1 MKKFLLALFAII
13 VLVSQNSYGWTTVLY
28 NRGTPWQTYYLGDFQ
43 NHVFYFGVNED
54 TYPMTVTYGIGQ
66 STNGTGW
73 TWRSA
78 EYHQLNGSYREWKS
92 KANEHQFTAIGN
104 WYYSGR
110 FVWNSGGYTEYASDD
125 YYGGRTIL
133 MATSYFAV
141 SSINNT
147 ITQSATSNTESQISL
162 AWTKN
167 AQNHNVMIVRK
178 KSTES
183 WTEPTQ
189 GTAYSVGATLGS
201 GTVVY
206 NGSGTSFESTSLNS
220 STTYDYKFYSVNN
233 NYYSSGEVA
242 SATTQSA
249 VSDYF
254 RSNAVTGEWYT
265 VTTWQSSFDNS
276 FWVTSTL
283 APTSSSNVSIL
294 NGNAISITGAE
305 ESNNLTINSGGILNI
320 NPTKSLTIHG
330 TLTNSAGVTGL
341 VVKSDASGTGS
352 LIHSTSGVNATV
364 ERYISGGWGSADAG
378 WHQISSPVA
387 SQAISSFETTGTGNG
402 YDFYGWDELTNM
414 WMNYKDGGFS
424 TWNGGTSFNV
434 GQGYLISYETTQ
446 TGKSFTG
453 ALNTADVTKTNLS
466 RTGPSTSAG
475 FHLLGNPFASAI
487 KWNDGNWAL
496 TDVAGTAKIWNEV
509 NKSYSDIPANGYI
522 PSAQG
527 FMVQVADGTNSIT
540 IPVAS
545 REHNNTAWYKS
556 TSELERIF
564 LKATENEGGSA
575 QESQVLINTSA
586 SEQFDFDFDS
596 RFLAGYAPQFYST
609 AGGEMLST
617 NTLPFL
623 AAETVIPFGFVKND
637 ASNFSI
643 ELAESM
649 DGYTVYLTDLKNGTE
664 QNLSVNPVYTFT
676 AEAGDDPNRFL
687 LHFGTVGINK
697 PVEDTQVSIVV
708 RDNNLLVSGAAANA
722 EIVVTNLL
730 GQVVLQGK
738 AGNSGLTVISTGSL
752 NDGIYVV
759 SVVSGKQS
767 VSKKISLR

>member
-1 MKKFLLALFAII
+1 MKKIYSLLFVFFLFLG
-13 VLVSQNSYGWTTVLY
+13 SYGQQQTSMFLSGDFNSWGADAMTFKDLGSTDTWILTRQYTGSTAYLNFKFRDASDNWTNNWGAGDNILIGVKATIYKNGGNCSASHQQNKFYTYIIKDVNDGANSDGVLFQTDQTPVTVSSTSRTPSTVYGYQKPIVYATLSGSMPNGQGVYVRYTTNGWSSSTTSQMVLFEGDTYKLELPPYASGTTVQYYILTSGSSLTISHADADLFTINLLNNGGSNY
-28 NRGTPWQTYYLGDFQ
+28 TY
-43 NHVFYFGVNED
+43 
-54 TYPMTVTYGIGQ
+54 TVQ
-66 STNGTGW
+66 
-73 TWRSA
+73 
-78 EYHQLNGSYREWKS
+78 
-92 KANEHQFTAIGN
+92 
-104 WYYSGR
+104 
-110 FVWNSGGYTEYASDD
+110 
-125 YYGGRTIL
+125 
-133 MATSYFAV
+133 
-141 SSINNT
+141 
-147 ITQSATSNTESQISL
+147 
-162 AWTKN
+162 
-167 AQNHNVMIVRK
+167 
-178 KSTES
+178 
-183 WTEPTQ
+183 
-189 GTAYSVGATLGS
+189 S
-201 GTVVY
+201 GTVRFSGN
-206 NGSGTSFESTSLNS
+206 NGNWSSTSSWEGGIKPS
-220 STTYDYKFYSVNN
+220 SSDQVVIQHNIVLDEISTITVNN
-233 NYYSSGEVA
+233 LLINQDK
-242 SATTQSA
+242 T
-249 VSDYF
+249 
-254 RSNAVTGEWYT
+254 
-265 VTTWQSSFDNS
+265 
-276 FWVTSTL
+276 
-283 APTSSSNVSIL
+283 
-294 NGNAISITGAE
+294 
-305 ESNNLTINSGGILNI
+305 LTINSSQ
-320 NPTKSLTIHG
+320 SLTI
-330 TLTNSAGVTGL
+330 TNELGNNGAL
-341 VVKSDASGTGS
+341 LIKSGATGTGS
-352 LIHSTSGVNATV
+352 LIHNTAGVNATV

-378 WHQISSPVA
+378 WHQISSPVS
-387 SQAISSFETTGTGNG
+387 SQAISSFETTGAGNG

-446 TGKSFTG
+446 TGKSFSG
-453 ALNTADVTKTNLS
+453 ALNTADVTKTNLT
-466 RTGPSTSAG
+466 RTGPSVSAG
-475 FHLLGNPFASAI
+475 FHLLGNPFASAV

-496 TDVAGTAKIWNEV
+496 TDVAGTAKIWNEG
-509 NKSYSDIPANGYI
+509 NKSYSDIAANGYI

-527 FMVQVADGTNSIT
+527 FMVQVADGTNNIT
-540 IPVAS
+540 IPAAS

-556 TSELERIF
+556 TNDLERIF

-575 QESQVLINTSA
+575 QESQVLINPSA

-623 AAETVIPFGFVKND
+623 AAETVVPFGFVKND

-649 DGYTVYLTDLKNGTE
+649 AGYTVYLTDLKNGTE
-664 QNLSVNPVYTFT
+664 QNLSVNPVYAFT

-697 PVEDTQVSIVV
+697 PVEDTQVSILV
-708 RDNNLLVSGAAANA
+708 RDNNLLISGAAANA